1 MHNVFML
8 YLKNNFV
15 ISIPGGNIP
24 LERELDGLE
33 HVILIPG
40 GGDIQSHVGSTPSQ
54 LPFIHRLRKKGFF
67 RFFGLFK

>member
-33 HVILIPG
+33 HVILISD
-40 GGDIQSHVGSTPSQ
+40 GDIPLESWMGWSMSY
-54 LPFIHRLRKKGFF
+54 
-67 RFFGLFK
+67 